1 MTKLA
6 KIFDY
11 PTIVADFFAKLPLAS
26 RLTKIAI
33 KLVPNDTGRNVSV
46 TVYPDRGEDS
56 LMGGRRR

>member
-33 KLVPNDTGRNVSV
+33 KLAPNDTGRNVSV
-46 TVYPDRGEDS
+46 TVCPIEEEIV
-56 LMGGRRR
+56 

>member
-33 KLVPNDTGRNVSV
+33 KLASDDTGRNVSV
-46 TVYPDRGEDS
+46 IVCPIEKKIV
-56 LMGGRRR
+56 